1 MEITELFD
9 YLTNLLHDPIQGFLT
24 IILAAY
30 GDKLAD
36 KIKNKSNKRIVPKA
50 CQREDDSKQK

>member
-36 KIKNKSNKRIVPKA
+36 KIKNKSNKRIVPNA